1 MRWTPG
7 DRSNIEDA
15 RGRTGVP
22 ALRIGLGG
30 FVILLLL
37 SWATGTDFLSLL
49 TQQGSP
55 TETTGTTG
63 DRPPA
68 TTPAEERRVDLVDA
82 VMNDAQD
89 TWAKLIGSRYRRTQ
103 VVLFRDA
110 IQSACGSAD
119 SPAGPFFFPRDS

>member
-7 DRSNIEDA
+7 DRSDIEDA
-15 RGRTGVP
+15 RGRTGGR
-22 ALRIGLGG
+22 ALPIGIGG

-55 TETTGTTG
+55 TGTIGTTG

-68 TTPAEERRVDLVDA
+68 TTTAEERTVDFVDA
-82 VMNDAQD
+82 VTKDAQD
-89 TWAKLIGSRYRRTQ
+89 TWAKLIGSRYHRTQ

-119 SPAGPFFFPRDS
+119 AATGPFY

>member
-7 DRSNIEDA
+7 DRSNIEDE
-15 RGRTGVP
+15 RGRTGGRAIP
-22 ALRIGLGG
+22 IGIGG

-63 DRPPA
+63 DRPT
-68 TTPAEERRVDLVDA
+68 TTPAEERTVDFVDA

-89 TWAKLIGSRYRRTQ
+89 TWANLIGSRYRRTQ

-119 SPAGPFFFPRDS
+119 SATG